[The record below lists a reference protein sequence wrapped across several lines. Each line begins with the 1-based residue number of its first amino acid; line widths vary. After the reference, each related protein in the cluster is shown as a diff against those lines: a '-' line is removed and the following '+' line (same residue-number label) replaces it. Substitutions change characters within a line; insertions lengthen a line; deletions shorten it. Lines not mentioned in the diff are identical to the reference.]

1 MIAKLESTLIDPMK
15 LIKLCWPSVT
25 IYREQ
30 KEILYSVEE
39 NPETVV
45 PAANQLGKDF
55 IGALCVLVFF
65 LRRQSARV
73 VTTSVDQPQLE
84 QVLWGE
90 IANFIATSEY
100 KLPLRVNH
108 LSIRRVDKYGNED
121 PKGYLIGRTA
131 ANQAGL
137 QGHHLARGPGGTPTT
152 MAMYDEASGIHPD
165 MFQATAAWRHT
176 MLIIGNCFPC
186 RNYFYQSSKE
196 GDLRDPLDSSR
207 LLRKVIK
214 IKAEHSPNVRLALRE
229 IEQGHKPSFEEL
241 IPGVVGYRDLIVRR
255 STWNEMAQKIGLD
268 AEFYEGADVKMYP
281 DERIQQSEERYLT
294 NNDDTAMSIGVDPAA
309 GGDNTSFAVA
319 SETKLLK
326 LKSMK
331 TPNTME
337 IVYKTIDLIHTY
349 GVKAQNVGIDAGGGG
364 IQIAHQLRAKGYRV
378 RTINFG
384 GSFKLQK
391 RAGVAP
397 VRVRNEAEEKMQ
409 AYRNKRA
416 FMYHLLCL
424 RLDENS
430 GYSLFDISTEQFRYT
445 SDFKSCT
452 LREQMDPIPFL
463 IDNKGVIFM
472 LSKARKTQIPGQ
484 LNADKEMT
492 LTEIVGHSPD
502 ELESVLL
509 ALMIQYEKPLTLG
522 GGLGG

>member
-1 MIAKLESTLIDPMK
+1 MIDKTEFTLVDPLK
-15 LIKLCWPSVT
+15 LIKLCWPGVT
-25 IYREQ
+25 LYREQ

-55 IGALCVLVFF
+55 TAALVVLVFF
-65 LRRQSARV
+65 LRRTSARV

-100 KLPLRVNH
+100 KLPLKINH
-108 LSIRRVDKYGNED
+108 LSIKRVDKFGNED

-137 QGHHLARGPGGTPTT
+137 QGHHLARGPGGSPTT
-152 MAMYDEASGIHPD
+152 MAVYDEASGIHPD

-186 RNYFYQSSKE
+186 RNYFYQSAKE
-196 GDLRDPLDSSR
+196 GNLVDPTD
-207 LLRKVIK
+207 RKKLIRNVIQ
-214 IKAEHSPNVRLALRE
+214 IKAEHSPNVRYAKKE
-229 IEQGHKPSFEEL
+229 IELGHKPSNKEL
-241 IPGVVGYRDLIVRR
+241 IPGVVSYRDLIIRR
-255 STWNEMAQKIGLD
+255 ATWNEMAQTIGLD
-268 AEFYEGADVKMYP
+268 AEFYEGADVKLYP
-281 DERIQQSEERYLT
+281 EERIQASALRYET
-294 NNDDTAMSIGVDPAA
+294 NKDNGAVSIGVDPAA
-309 GGDNTSFAVA
+309 GGDNTAFAVA
-319 SETKLLK
+319 SETKLIK
-326 LKSMK
+326 LESKK
-331 TPNTME
+331 TPNTMD
-337 IVYKTIDLIHTY
+337 IVYKTIDLISTY
-349 GVKAQNVGIDAGGGG
+349 GVPAEKVGIDAGGGG

-378 RTINFG
+378 RTVNFG

-397 VRVRNEAEEKMQ
+397 VRIRNEAEEKMQ

-416 FMYHLLCL
+416 FMYHLLSM

-430 GYSLFDISTEQFRYT
+430 GFELFDISKEQFRYT

-452 LREQMDPIPFL
+452 LSEQMDPVPFL

-472 LSKARKTQIPGQ
+472 LSKAKKTQIPGQ
-484 LNADKEMT
+484 TNKDNEVT
-492 LTEIVGHSPD
+492 LTQLIGHSPD

-509 ALMIQYEKPLTLG
+509 ALMVQYEKPIVLG